1 MTNPSS
7 PTGGERLAAALVRHD
22 VRSLFTLAG
31 GHISPIVVAAKQR
44 GIRVVDVRHE
54 ANAVFAADATARLT
68 GSIGVAAVTAG
79 PGLTNALTPLR
90 NALMARSPVL
100 LLCGATATVLRG
112 RGSLQDIDQ
121 MAAVRSHVKWA
132 GQVNRAEDLIAMFE
146 RAVGIALG
154 GVRGPVALE
163 CPVDLLYNAE
173 LVREM
178 YGVTKPLGAD
188 APLAKRLERWYL
200 ERHLAKALGSGT
212 NRDPEGPPPRA
223 AKRQGASASAVAK
236 ARTAL
241 DRAERPVLLVG
252 SQAIEAP
259 QEAGELAEAIRAL
272 GIPTY
277 LAGMARGLLGAD
289 DPVQYRHKRREALR
303 GADCVILAGTPM
315 DFRLDYGRHIA
326 HGATLITA
334 NADPAELRKNRRP
347 TMGIAG
353 DADLFVR
360 ALARGAPPGRWSAWH
375 TAMRERE
382 MARDAEIVASAADP
396 VTPVN
401 PIALCR
407 AIDALLTDDA
417 TIVADGGDFVATA
430 AYVLRPRAP
439 LSWLDPGV
447 FGTLG
452 VGAGFAIGAR
462 VLRPDGVVWL
472 LYGDGAAGFSLME
485 FSTLVRHGLSVIAV
499 VGNDGAWTQI
509 MRDQVPMLGD
519 DVATVLGREDYERVV
534 EGLGARGFRIERPDS
549 VEGTLKEALAVAR
562 AGTPVLVNV
571 HIGLTEFRK
580 GAISL

>member
-1 MTNPSS
+1 MPDSRS
-7 PTGGERLAAALVRHD
+7 LTGGERLAAALVRHE
-22 VRSLFTLAG
+22 VRTLFTLAG
-31 GHISPIVVAAKQR
+31 GHISPIVVAAKHQ
-44 GIRVVDVRHE
+44 GIRVIDVRHE

-68 GSIGVAAVTAG
+68 GNIGVAVVTAG

-90 NALMARSPVL
+90 NALMARSPVV

-112 RGSLQDIDQ
+112 CGSLQDIDQ

-132 GQVNRAEDLIAMFE
+132 GQVDRADDLISMFE
-146 RAVGIALG
+146 RAVGMALQ

-163 CPVDLLYNAE
+163 CPVDLLYNSD

-178 YGVTKPLGAD
+178 YGVATPLGAD
-188 APLAKRLERWYL
+188 APIRKRVERWYL
-200 ERHLAKALGSGT
+200 ERHLSKTLGHGGLPDSDT
-212 NRDPEGPPPRA
+212 PAPV
-223 AKRQGASASAVAK
+223 GARRTVPASNAVAR
-236 ARTAL
+236 ARAAL

-252 SQAIEAP
+252 SQAMDAP
-259 QEAGELAEAIRAL
+259 QEAAALASAIRAL
-272 GIPTY
+272 GVPTY
-277 LAGMARGLLGAD
+277 LAGMARGLLGGAD
-289 DPVQYRHKRREALR
+289 ALQYRHKRREALR
-303 GADCVILAGTPM
+303 AADCVILAGTPM

-334 NADPAELRKNRRP
+334 NADPAELKKNRRP
-347 TMGIAG
+347 TLGVVG

-360 ALARGAPPGRWSAWH
+360 ALAKGEPSAAWGAWH
-375 TAMRERE
+375 TAMRARE
-382 MARDAEIVASAADP
+382 EARDAEIVAGAADA
-396 VTPVN
+396 VQPVN

-452 VGAGFAIGAR
+452 VGAGFAMGAR
-462 VLRPDGVVWL
+462 ALRPTGDVWL

-485 FSTLVRHGLSVIAV
+485 FSTLVRHGLPVIAV

-519 DVATVLGREDYERVV
+519 DVATVLGREDYEGVAAA
-534 EGLGARGFRIERPDS
+534 LGARGFRIARPEDVER
-549 VEGTLKEALAVAR
+549 TLAEALQVAR
-562 AGTPVLVNV
+562 SGTPVLVNV